1 MAKYLVTGGAG
12 FIGSNLAEALVN
24 RGESVTVLDDFSNGK
39 RENLAG
45 FAERL
50 TVIEG
55 SITDLDTCHRAVAGV
70 DYVLH
75 QAALPSVPRSV
86 ADPVTTNAVN
96 ISGTLNMLVAA
107 RDAGVKRFVYA
118 ASSSAYG
125 DAPVAVKNEDLPAAP
140 LSPYAVQKHAG
151 ELYCQVFHRLHG
163 LETVCLRYFNI
174 FGLRQDPKSQYA
186 AVVPLFVTAVLR
198 GESPTIYGDGE
209 QARDFTYI
217 NNVVHANLL
226 ACEAPAEAAGQV
238 FNTACGAQTS
248 VNELARLVMEIL
260 GTTVPLNYLPA
271 RAGDVKNSLA
281 DVSKAQRLLGYTPIV
296 PFREGLEKTVA
307 WYKLK
312 EANVLCRGV
321 VQ

>member
-24 RGESVTVLDDFSNGK
+24 KGHTVVVLDDFSNGK
-39 RENLAG
+39 RENIAG
-45 FAERL
+45 FADRL

-55 SITDLDTCHRAVAGV
+55 SITDLEVCHGAVSGV

-125 DAPVAVKNEDLPAAP
+125 DAPVAVKTEDLPAAP

-151 ELYCQVFHRLHG
+151 ELYCQVFHRLYG
-163 LETVCLRYFNI
+163 LETVCLRYFNV
-174 FGLRQDPKSQYA
+174 FGPRQDPKSQYA

-217 NNVVHANLL
+217 YNVIHANLL

-248 VNELARLVMEIL
+248 VNDLARLIMEIL
-260 GTTVPLNYLPA
+260 GREVPLNYQPA

-281 DVSKAQRLLGYTPIV
+281 DVSKAERLLGYRPV
-296 PFREGLEKTVA
+296 LSFREGLEKTIA
-307 WYKLK
+307 WYKERELCH
-312 EANVLCRGV
+312 ANN
-321 VQ
+321 